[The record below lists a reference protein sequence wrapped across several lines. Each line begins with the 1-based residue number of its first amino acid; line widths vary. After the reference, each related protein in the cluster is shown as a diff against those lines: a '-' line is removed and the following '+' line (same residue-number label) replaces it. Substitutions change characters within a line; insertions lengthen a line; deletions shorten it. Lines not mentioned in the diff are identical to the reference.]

1 MTSELL
7 ISAGPGEVRAALVED
22 GRLVDLAIE
31 RAGAAGI
38 VGQVFLA
45 RVLRVLP
52 GMNAAFLD
60 IGGRDGDG
68 RDAFLSRADAEYA
81 DALRSGPARQ
91 AGGDADTRIS
101 GFVAEGESLIVQ
113 IARAGVGGKA
123 PQATTKITLPG
134 HRLVF
139 TPTQNGKAVSRRIVE
154 EAERGRLGDIL
165 AGLEGGYIARTAA
178 AGASAEALAGE
189 AAHLRG
195 QWREMRDRAADAKA
209 PAPLGEGSGA
219 DPIARVLRDHASDDL
234 NRILIDRRE
243 ALSAARE
250 YVARYAPAW
259 KDGLEFYSGEA
270 PLFEARDIE
279 EQIEAALDPRAE
291 LASGSYLLIEPT
303 QALTAIDVN
312 TGGNVGRGNAA
323 RTMFETNL
331 EAAAEIARQVR
342 LRNIAGLV
350 AIDFIRMDRDDHK
363 RQVVDALI
371 AATRPDPLPVRV
383 GRMTTFGLV
392 ELTRRRARPPLADLL
407 AIDCRRCDGT
417 GRFRAP
423 LGVALAALRAVLRQA
438 RIDPASA
445 PTLVAAPR
453 IIDCL
458 SAEAASARGEAEAEL
473 GRPLAMRRQAGMP
486 GDRFDLA
493 VD

>member
-1 MTSELL
+1 MASELL

-31 RAGAAGI
+31 RAGAGGI
-38 VGQVFLA
+38 VGQLFLA
-45 RVLRVLP
+45 RVIRVLP

-60 IGGRDGDG
+60 IGGGGGGG

-81 DALRSGPARQ
+81 DALRSGPARR
-91 AGGDADTRIS
+91 AGGDADTPIS

-113 IARAGVGGKA
+113 IARDSVGDKA

-134 HRLVF
+134 HRLVY
-139 TPTQNGKAVSRRIVE
+139 TPTQDGRAVSRRIVE
-154 EAERGRLGDIL
+154 EVERARLGEIL
-165 AGLEGGYIARTAA
+165 AGLEGGHIARTAA
-178 AGASAEALAGE
+178 AGASAQALADE
-189 AAHLRG
+189 SARLRG
-195 QWREMRDRAADAKA
+195 QWEEIRGMAAKSEA
-209 PAPLGEGSGA
+209 PAPLGGDSGL
-219 DPIARVLRDHASDDL
+219 DPVARVLRDHAPDDL
-234 NRILIDRRE
+234 DRILVDRRE
-243 ALSAARE
+243 ALGAARE
-250 YVARYAPAW
+250 YVAQYAPAW
-259 KDGLEFYSGEA
+259 KDGLEFYAGEE
-270 PLFEARDIE
+270 PLFESREIE
-279 EQIEAALDPRAE
+279 AQIEAALEPRAA
-291 LASGSYLLIEPT
+291 LASGGYLMIEPT

-323 RTMFETNL
+323 RTMLETNL

-363 RQVVDALI
+363 RQVVDALT
-371 AATRPDPLPVRV
+371 AATRPDPQPVRV
-383 GRMTTFGLV
+383 GRMTPFGLV
-392 ELTRRRARPPLADLL
+392 ELTRRRTRPPLADVL
-407 AIDCRRCDGT
+407 ATSCRRCQGT

-423 LGVALAALRAVLRQA
+423 LGVALAALRAVLREA

-445 PTLVAAPR
+445 PSLVAAPQ

-458 SAEAASARGEAEAEL
+458 SGEAAAAREEAEAEL
-473 GRPLAMRRQAGMP
+473 GRSLAMRRQAGMP
-486 GDRFDLA
+486 GDRFDLV